1 MAGSSFEFTKSATSG
16 SYIEGKIVW
25 SSTADNDTN
34 RSQVRADIYVR
45 KASTSTELTIPTEG
59 TWSYRI
65 TINGLSSTYTRSVSV
80 LEDWVL
86 LGGAFTTVNH
96 DADGSK
102 SIAISG
108 SITAPTGTSL
118 AGHTT
123 SGSKTV
129 DLDDIPRAT
138 TIDSL
143 STASPQYF
151 TNNITAYY
159 TPKKATFYNRCTIKV
174 IVNGTYV
181 TVRTEN
187 LGQKSATQQTYNVTF
202 SAKELSD
209 IIYPALKDKTEAQVS
224 VFFDTYSNSDYTGRI
239 GTGYYSKT
247 TTFIIPDSVAPTAS
261 LNVTYVNTGS
271 WITGKSIYVA
281 GLTSVSVE
289 LTDTPGTG
297 ATIKSAKVF
306 YNNTGY
312 DAETP
317 VTFKLNK
324 SGNIEFVAQVTDS
337 RGRSATATKSITVLP
352 YSSPAI
358 TSMQTERG
366 TYNNGWTAD
375 ENGQDVKVA
384 FKTTLS
390 LTDKGNTYSA
400 AFKVNGASKTPSGT
414 TTGLASGAERVVY
427 LIGLSGEES
436 HTLVLTATDSTGST
450 GSATLTIPTVRVTM
464 EFNKDGDGIAF
475 GKTSEKNK
483 TFECAWDAEFRGAVN
498 RIKEDGSIVSLD
510 DTGWID
516 LGLSSAV
523 AAATNTSLGRY
534 VGCAYRVI
542 NGTHVYVAFNCS
554 FQYANAALTIG
565 ATKIPAP
572 YKPPRN
578 IYSLNTTSG
587 RGIARAFVNTT
598 GDVRIDY
605 VQNIASG
612 EQTASYTVNWIDGYI
627 DYYV

>member
-1 MAGSSFEFTKSATSG
+1 M
-16 SYIEGKIVW
+16 
-25 SSTADNDTN
+25 NL
-34 RSQVRADIYVR
+34 YVR
-45 KASTSTELTIPTEG
+45 KASTTETLTIATSG
-59 TWSYRI
+59 TWSYNI
-65 TINGLSSTYTRSVSV
+65 TVNGSKYNSTRSVSV

-86 LGGAFTTVNH
+86 LDGVNIVIDH
-96 DADGSK
+96 DAGGSK
-102 SIAISG
+102 SITISG
-108 SITAPTGTSL
+108 SITAPSGTNF

-123 SGSKTV
+123 SGSGTAKF
-129 DLDDIPRAT
+129 DDIPRAT
-138 TIDSL
+138 TFDSL

-151 TNNITAYY
+151 TNKITAYY

-174 IVNGTYV
+174 NGSNGYV
-181 TVRTEN
+181 TVRTVN
-187 LGQKSATQQTYNVTF
+187 LGQKSATQQTYDVTF
-202 SAKELSD
+202 TAKELSD
-209 IIYPALKDKTEAQVS
+209 IIYPALKDKPEAMVAVS
-224 VFFDTYSNSDYTGRI
+224 FDTYSDSGYTVRI
-239 GTGYYSKT
+239 GTGYYSRA
-247 TTFIIPDSVAPTAS
+247 TTFIIPASVAPTAS

-271 WITGKSIYVA
+271 WITGKNIYVA
-281 GLTSVSVE
+281 GLTSVKVE
-289 LTDTPGTG
+289 LTDAPGTG
-297 ATIKSAKVF
+297 ATIKSSKVF

-312 DAETP
+312 DADTP
-317 VTFKLNK
+317 ITFKLNK

-384 FKTTLS
+384 FKTTLA

-483 TFECAWDAEFRGAVN
+483 TFECAWDAEFH
-498 RIKEDGSIVSLD
+498 GSLAKKRKDNTLLEFD
-510 DTGWID
+510 DTGWISM
-516 LGLSSAV
+516 GTSSSV
-523 AAATNTSLGRY
+523 STGTDTGRNGP
-534 VGCAYRVI
+534 GCYYRVI
-542 NGTHVYVAFNCS
+542 NKRHVYVVFNAGFTFS
-554 FQYANAALTIG
+554 GSAIVVNGTALPAALR
-565 ATKIPAP
+565 PARKA
-572 YKPPRN
+572 YAMN
-578 IYSLNTTSG
+578 LVSG
-587 RGIARAFVNTT
+587 RAFARTGVNTA
-598 GDVRIDY
+598 GNVVIDW
-605 VQNIASG
+605 VQNINSAETTQSASS
-612 EQTASYTVNWIDGYI
+612 TWIDGYI
-627 DYYV
+627 DYWI